1 MELFTIIAMAA
12 LFAAGIIFMEIKFAK
27 MNKTEEEQREDLIPK
42 VLRKFGATEIFSDGK
57 GWFNCWL
64 DDECL

>member
-57 GWFNCWL
+57 GWFNFWL